1 MQRENLQRHGRKP
14 LAVTMSRVCMVW
26 LSIVEECCAPGGEGA
41 CKKAWASPFGGEH
54 KHPQHIFCTDILST
68 FFKSNLRTR
77 MRLCVQQGSFA
88 AVTLSAHVHQTNLAY
103 DPGLLR
109 ILPGERSSCSEVL
122 AMPLFGSLAMVSPR
136 LTLSKQARCC
146 S

>member
-1 MQRENLQRHGRKP
+1 MQWESLQRHGRKP

-26 LSIVEECCAPGGEGA
+26 LSIVKECCALGGEGA

-54 KHPQHIFCTDILST
+54 KHHQHILCTDIST
-68 FFKSNLRTR
+68 FFKPNTH
-77 MRLCVQQGSFA
+77 MRLCFHEGSFV
-88 AVTLSAHVHQTNLAY
+88 AVTLSAHVHQTNLSY

-109 ILPGERSSCSEVL
+109 TLPGERSSCSEVL
-122 AMPLFGSLAMVSPR
+122 AMPLFGSLAIVSPR
-136 LTLSKQARCC
+136 STLSKQARCC